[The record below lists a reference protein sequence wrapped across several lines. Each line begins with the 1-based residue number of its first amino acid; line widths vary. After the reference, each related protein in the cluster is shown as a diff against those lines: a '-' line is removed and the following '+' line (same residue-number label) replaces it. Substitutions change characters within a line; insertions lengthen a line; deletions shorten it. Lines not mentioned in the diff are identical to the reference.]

1 MKRAF
6 DEINQKEEEQPA
18 GTTTSVAEAPAAPGE
33 ATAQTTPEDQ
43 SSAVAA
49 DAKKPK
55 LEDSKDKEKE
65 TDLAGTFFIIINPS
79 FITYCLFNLF
89 LPAEGGDQKKVRY
102 PKRKVGLLLG
112 YKGTNYVGLQRY
124 TGLPHDV
131 HTSPHTHDTR
141 HARHDTHI

>member
-33 ATAQTTPEDQ
+33 ATAQTAPEDQ
-43 SSAVAA
+43 SAVAA

-79 FITYCLFNLF
+79 FITYCLF
-89 LPAEGGDQKKVRY
+89 
-102 PKRKVGLLLG
+102 
-112 YKGTNYVGLQRY
+112 
-124 TGLPHDV
+124 
-131 HTSPHTHDTR
+131 
-141 HARHDTHI
+141 